1 MLLMV
6 STRKDKMKKEIVL
19 DKLSDKIAA
28 MTVNDF
34 SNLVDK
40 YDLGI
45 EDLDKIFYALRNILY
60 LERKNKN
67 GNFK

>member
-1 MLLMV
+1 MV
-6 STRKDKMKKEIVL
+6 DTRKDKMKKEIVL

-40 YDLGI
+40 HDLGI

-60 LERKNKN
+60 LERKTK
-67 GNFK
+67 

>member
-1 MLLMV
+1 
-6 STRKDKMKKEIVL
+6 MKKEIIM

-40 YDLGI
+40 HDLGI

-60 LERKNKN
+60 LERKTK
-67 GNFK
+67 

>member
-1 MLLMV
+1 
-6 STRKDKMKKEIVL
+6 MKKEIVL

>member
-1 MLLMV
+1 MV
-6 STRKDKMKKEIVL
+6 STRKDKMKKEIIL

-40 YDLGI
+40 HNLGI
-45 EDLDKIFYALRNILY
+45 EDLDKIFYALRSILY
-60 LERKNKN
+60 LERKTK
-67 GNFK
+67 